1 MGRVESIHAKGR
13 SGEGGLY
20 KPSIPEGQIGQAG
33 LEGDFNHFR
42 AARLKGDP
50 DQALLLMPW
59 ETLEELNNEF
69 WPVQPGDLGEN
80 FTTRGIKHDEF
91 QPGQRY
97 RIGDALIEVTR
108 LCDPCRNLYKL
119 SYVGS
124 MGGAEF
130 LKTLVGRRGW
140 YARVLKPG
148 LVRAGDPV
156 DLIEDCSK

>member
-59 ETLEELNNEF
+59 ETLEDTLF
-69 WPVQPGDLGEN
+69 PY
-80 FTTRGIKHDEF
+80 TTLFRSRKS
-91 QPGQRY
+91 
-97 RIGDALIEVTR
+97 V
-108 LCDPCRNLYKL
+108 
-119 SYVGS
+119 V
-124 MGGAEF
+124 
-130 LKTLVGRRGW
+130 
-140 YARVLKPG
+140 
-148 LVRAGDPV
+148 
-156 DLIEDCSK
+156 